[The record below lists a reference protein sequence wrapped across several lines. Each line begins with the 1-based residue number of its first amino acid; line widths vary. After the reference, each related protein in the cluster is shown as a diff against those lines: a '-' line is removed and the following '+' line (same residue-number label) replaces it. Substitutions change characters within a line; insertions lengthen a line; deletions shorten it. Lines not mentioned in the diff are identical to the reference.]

1 MLTASLAVLCGLLLL
16 VLLVQRPTAWPLLA
30 VLVVLWGIGATL
42 FRCKL
47 RSWVVRWT
55 SGTTFEKSKVQFS
68 LEPLSQPAALLSGE
82 TVLWYNSQF
91 RTRLLGGQDVLA
103 SRVQK
108 LLPGLDL
115 QLCRKREGQLL
126 TLADG
131 YWSVHSSTVPG
142 EAESMTLLVL
152 NEETELRRI
161 EAEYKASRPG
171 YLAFQLDGY
180 DDVFGDLMDSERARL
195 LEGVNRILED
205 MIGRGSGFLR
215 RVGSGGRYIAVVE
228 ERQLEQF
235 ANRGYDV
242 LDKIRALDPG
252 VSLSM
257 SIGIGR
263 GARTLREAQDMAEHA
278 LDMAQGRGG
287 DQAAEMTLD
296 GFTFYGG
303 VSHGVEKRSKVR
315 SRLVADQLVKLIKE
329 ADHVVIMGH
338 RMSDLDAIGAAEGVL
353 RICKICDVP
362 AVIAVRRDATLAAS
376 LIDALCKAGQK
387 DDFIDPKDALPIIS
401 KRTLCIVVDTYQVG
415 LVESK
420 DILEKCGIG
429 RGART
434 LREAQD
440 MAEHALDMAQGRG
453 GDQAAEMTLDGFTF
467 YGGVSHG
474 VEKRSKV
481 RSRLVADQLVKL
493 IKEADHVVI
502 MGHRMSDL
510 DAIGAAEGVLRIC
523 KICDVPAV
531 IAVRRDATLAASL
544 IDALCKAGQK
554 DDFIDPKDALPIIS
568 KRTLCIVVDTYQAG
582 LVESKDILEKCGK
595 VAVIDH
601 HRKGVGYIENPAL
614 VCHEPYSSSAS
625 ELVTEL
631 LQYVGER
638 DDKPN
643 RVEAEGLLAGIL
655 LDTQDFTLH
664 TGVRTFEAAA
674 ALRRYG
680 AETER
685 VRRLFDVTMVEY
697 NAKADLVEKAQMY
710 KNCAISI
717 GGEVA
722 PEARVAIAQAAND
735 LLRIQGVDASFV
747 AVQVGN
753 GVNVSA
759 RSMGAVNVQVIMESL
774 GGGGHQTM
782 AAAQLKHITPQ
793 AARSRIQDAID
804 QYYLSQKKTTPEARP
819 AKGE

>member
-1 MLTASLAVLCGLLLL
+1 MLTACLAILCVLLML
-16 VLLVQRPTAWPLLA
+16 VLLVQRPAIWP
-30 VLVVLWGIGATL
+30 VLVVLAAAWCIGMGL
-42 FRCKL
+42 FRYRL
-47 RSWVVRWT
+47 RSQLARWVCGGDFT
-55 SGTTFEKSKVQFS
+55 KSKTKFS
-68 LEPLSQPAALLSGE
+68 LEPLSQPVVLLSGE
-82 TVLWYNSQF
+82 TVLWYNDQF
-91 RTRLLGGQDVLA
+91 RQRMLGGQDLLV

-108 LLPGLDL
+108 VIPGLDL
-115 QLCRKREGQLL
+115 QQARTQEGQQL

-131 YWSVHSSTVPG
+131 VWSAHSSTVPG
-142 EAESMTLLVL
+142 DAETMTLVVF
-152 NEETELRRI
+152 NEETALRRV

-171 YLAFQLDGY
+171 YLVFLVDGY
-180 DDVFGDLMDSERARL
+180 DDVFSDMLDSERARL
-195 LEGVNRILED
+195 LEGINRVLEE
-205 MIGRGSGFLR
+205 MIGRGTGFLR
-215 RVGSGGRYIAVVE
+215 RVASGRYIAVVE

-235 ANRGYDV
+235 AKRGYDV
-242 LDKIRALDPG
+242 LDKIRALDPS
-252 VSLSM
+252 VNLSL

-263 GARTLREAQDMAEHA
+263 GAKTLREAQDMAVQA

-287 DQAAEMTLD
+287 DQAAEMTPD

-315 SRLVADQLVKLIKE
+315 SRIVADQLVKLIKE

-338 RMSDLDAIGAAEGVL
+338 RMSDLDAIGSAEGVL

-362 AVIAVRRDATLAAS
+362 AVIAVKRDATLAGS
-376 LIDALCKAGQK
+376 LIDALCRAGQR
-387 DDFIDPKDALPIIS
+387 DDFIDPKEALPIIS
-401 KRTLCIVVDTYQVG
+401 KQTLCVVVDTYQVG

-420 DILEKCGIG
+420 E
-429 RGART
+429 
-434 LREAQD
+434 
-440 MAEHALDMAQGRG
+440 
-453 GDQAAEMTLDGFTF
+453 
-467 YGGVSHG
+467 
-474 VEKRSKV
+474 
-481 RSRLVADQLVKL
+481 
-493 IKEADHVVI
+493 
-502 MGHRMSDL
+502 
-510 DAIGAAEGVLRIC
+510 
-523 KICDVPAV
+523 
-531 IAVRRDATLAASL
+531 
-544 IDALCKAGQK
+544 
-554 DDFIDPKDALPIIS
+554 
-568 KRTLCIVVDTYQAG
+568 
-582 LVESKDILEKCGK
+582 ILEKCGK